1 MNTVRT
7 NITFP
12 KDLLLEVDR
21 LVGEGKRSAFLAES
35 VREYLARI
43 KFAKIARESVGI
55 LDPKTYPHFSTS
67 KKVRAYLR
75 SFRKNNDLRTP
86 K

>member
-21 LVGEGKRSAFLAES
+21 LVGEGRRSAFLAES
-35 VREYLARI
+35 ARKHLDQI
-43 KFAKIARESVGI
+43 NFAKVARESVGI
-55 LDPKTYPHFSTS
+55 LDHKTYPHFSTS
-67 KKVRAYLR
+67 EKVRSYIR
-75 SFRKNNDLRTP
+75 SFRKKNDSRL

>member
-21 LVGEGKRSAFLAES
+21 LVGAGRRSAFLAES
-35 VREYLARI
+35 VRKHLDQI
-43 KFAKIARESVGI
+43 NFAKVARESVGI
-55 LDPKTYPHFSTS
+55 LDHKIYPHFSTS
-67 KKVRAYLR
+67 GKVRSYIR
-75 SFRKNNDLRTP
+75 SFRKKNDLRF

>member
-12 KDLLLEVDR
+12 KDLLLEVDK

-35 VREYLARI
+35 VRKHQGFWRKKGKTIHLVDVC
-43 KFAKIARESVGI
+43 IAATAISNDII
-55 LDPKTYPHFSTS
+55 LVTNNYPMERL
-67 KKVRAYLR
+67 KL
-75 SFRKNNDLRTP
+75 L
-86 K
+86 

>member
-12 KDLLLEVDR
+12 KDLLLAVDR

-35 VREYLARI
+35 VRKHLNQI
-43 KFAKIARESVGI
+43 NFAKVARESVGI
-55 LDPKTYPHFSTS
+55 LDSKAYPHFSTS
-67 KKVRAYLR
+67 KKVRSYIR
-75 SFRKNNDLRTP
+75 SFRKSNDSRF

>member
-12 KDLLLEVDR
+12 KDLLLAVDR

-35 VREYLARI
+35 VRKHLNQI
-43 KFAKIARESVGI
+43 NFAKVARESVGI
-55 LDPKTYPHFSTS
+55 LDSKTYPHFSTS
-67 KKVRAYLR
+67 KKVRSYIR
-75 SFRKNNDLRTP
+75 SFRKDNDLRF

>member
-12 KDLLLEVDR
+12 KDLLLAVDR
-21 LVGEGKRSAFLAES
+21 LVGEGRRSAFLAES
-35 VREYLARI
+35 VRKHLNQI
-43 KFAKIARESVGI
+43 NFAKVARESVGI
-55 LDPKTYPHFSTS
+55 LDSKTYPHFATS
-67 KKVRAYLR
+67 KKVRSYIR
-75 SFRKNNDLRTP
+75 SFRKKNDSRF

>member
-35 VREYLARI
+35 VRKHLDQI
-43 KFAKIARESVGI
+43 NFAKVARESVGI
-55 LDPKTYPHFSTS
+55 LDHKSYPYFSTS
-67 KKVRAYLR
+67 EKVRSYIR
-75 SFRKNNDLRTP
+75 SFRKSNDVRL